1 MTCEVTPA
9 TKEKARVP
17 STPIANGS
25 IRCSNSGSPGR
36 VRTIPSQPIV
46 AEAVITLPQITPT
59 ATDSHHGLGM
69 IAARSKVTTAIRVG
83 VVSAIAPPAPSIGGN
98 RGSGANTA
106 IAVTIDTSSS
116 NRQAQAGRLP
126 CLVYAHTAALDASTA
141 SEASRVVPNKG
152 SPGRVGVAKSRP
164 RRQMKKTTDTPVN
177 NLTR

>member
-1 MTCEVTPA
+1 
-9 TKEKARVP
+9 
-17 STPIANGS
+17 
-25 IRCSNSGSPGR
+25 
-36 VRTIPSQPIV
+36 
-46 AEAVITLPQITPT
+46 
-59 ATDSHHGLGM
+59 M

-152 SPGRVGVAKSRP
+152 SPGAGVAKSRP

-177 NLTR
+177 NLTRCCRYARGSISGSLMESCS